1 MRMARDYPTRQDLAT
16 FDYKKSL
23 RSRPNKEVK
32 IRKELEKERTRLES
46 ELEEERKN
54 RKDEEIVRGLTTR
67 LLKQEMEKSEQM
79 QQVIYEL
86 RSKLVNGEDGESLDE
101 QGDVEMIEEEE
112 SVSEAAGEN
121 EEISITLPSREE
133 KIQQYAYH
141 LYATQAEEQVT
152 SDDEE
157 IWKQNYNLIV
167 STQSV

>member
-1 MRMARDYPTRQDLAT
+1 
-16 FDYKKSL
+16 
-23 RSRPNKEVK
+23 
-32 IRKELEKERTRLES
+32 
-46 ELEEERKN
+46 
-54 RKDEEIVRGLTTR
+54 
-67 LLKQEMEKSEQM
+67 MEKSEQM

-86 RSKLVNGEDGESLDE
+86 RSKLDNGENEAGVDDE
-101 QGDVEMIEEEE
+101 DIVDVEMIEDEI
-112 SVSEAAGEN
+112 SEDVGEN

-141 LYATQAEEQVT
+141 LYATQAEEHVT